1 VHILHV
7 SYIHS
12 YVHAAVD
19 VVAVRIQAEAEQ
31 LRAAAERALS
41 DVKTGARAAIS
52 DMAQRHEQDLLAARA
67 AAAEEVQR
75 YTIQ

>member
-1 VHILHV
+1 MCHMRENTVCYCCMH
-7 SYIHS
+7 
-12 YVHAAVD
+12 
-19 VVAVRIQAEAEQ
+19 QAEAEQ

-67 AAAEEVQR
+67 AAAEEV
-75 YTIQ
+75 TFFE